1 MKGSGPRN
9 VASADERIRQLE
21 AENSLLSERSEDVF
35 LLGLMA
41 ENLAPLRHVDA
52 IFRTLLERVGELYN
66 IDFCAFARACHGPSA
81 ILFAH
86 PSGPAGWKDARFRL
100 SSSAVRQ
107 LEDGA
112 MICSG
117 AKAATMGVEL
127 EVPGVEPRQIVL
139 VPGNCRAEH
148 QGVFVFAHDGP
159 DPEFLPRKLMVL
171 QQVIGLAT
179 ARVDNI
185 LLLEE
190 LRGMNTDLEARV
202 HDRTRDLHQTALAL
216 ETEIAERRHAEAIL
230 EAERL
235 RLKTVMENL
244 PEGVIVLDS
253 RQRVIMAN
261 GAVLHAQPLI
271 GAVAHGAPLLDIA
284 GKPLETFVS
293 NTTETSWFEVASEGE
308 PALIYEITVRDL
320 DNGEGSVIVL
330 RDVTEQR
337 IVARNLLRQE
347 RMTAMGHL
355 AAGVAHDFN
364 NLIQAVTILAETLL
378 LDAADDPGVR
388 REKSREILSLGERA
402 ADLIRRI
409 LDYSRQTVSRP
420 ELIDVGAFVVETL
433 TMLDRL
439 IPETITIEIE
449 AEPAAHHVH
458 IDPAQL
464 QQVLTNLV
472 LNASQA
478 MPDGGRIRVRLW
490 STDTLD
496 DAPSED
502 AGAEGWVCF
511 GISDTGCGIPPEVL
525 PRIYEPFFTTK
536 ERGQGTG
543 LGLAQAYGIV
553 KQHNGYISCTSEPG
567 AGTTFTLTF
576 PAGIDDREAAEAS
589 KALASVPTGHREVV
603 LVVEDDPTV
612 RELAGELIETLGYV
626 PICAADGAEAL
637 DLIDRSEHEFRLVLS
652 DVSMPGM
659 GGVELALTLQERGSA
674 IPVILMSGYA
684 PDPMGGGFSSP
695 NLAAW
700 LQKPFSV
707 RDLATTVAA
716 VIDDHD

>member
-1 MKGSGPRN
+1 MRGSGPRDT
-9 VASADERIRQLE
+9 AWADERIRQLE
-21 AENSLLSERSEDVF
+21 AENALLNERSEDVF

-52 IFRTLLERVGELYN
+52 IFRTLLERVGLLYN
-66 IDFCAFARACHGPSA
+66 IDFCAYARACHGPSA
-81 ILFAH
+81 ILFAY
-86 PSGPAGWKDARFRL
+86 PSTPVGSNEARFRL
-100 SSSAVRQ
+100 SSNAIRQ
-107 LEDGA
+107 LEDGVL
-112 MICSG
+112 ICSG

-127 EVPGVEPRQIVL
+127 EIPGAAPGQIVL
-139 VPGNCRAEH
+139 IPGSCRQEH
-148 QGVFVFAHDGP
+148 QGVFVFAYDGP

-190 LRGMNTDLEARV
+190 LREVNTDLESRV
-202 HDRTRDLHQTALAL
+202 HDRTRDLHKTALAL
-216 ETEIAERRHAEAIL
+216 ETEIAERRHAEEIL

-253 RQRVIMAN
+253 RQRVVMAN

-271 GAVAHGAPLLDIA
+271 GVVAHGMPLLEIA
-284 GKPLETFVS
+284 GKPLAAFAS
-293 NTTETSWFEVASEGE
+293 NATETSWFEVASEGE

-347 RMTAMGHL
+347 RMAAMGHL

-388 REKSREILSLGERA
+388 REKTREILSLGERA

-420 ELIDVGAFVVETL
+420 ELVDFGAFVVETL

-439 IPETITIEIE
+439 IPETVAIEIE
-449 AEPAAHHVH
+449 AEPGTRHIH

-478 MPDGGRIRVRLW
+478 MPNGGRIRVRLW
-490 STDTLD
+490 SADTPEE
-496 DAPSED
+496 APSED
-502 AGAEGWVCF
+502 AGVEEWVCL
-511 GISDTGCGIPPEVL
+511 GISDTGRGIPPEVQ

-553 KQHNGYISCTSEPG
+553 TQHSGHISFTTEPG
-567 AGTTFTLTF
+567 AGTTFTVMF
-576 PAGIDDREAAEAS
+576 PAVLDDGGGAEVAETPAS
-589 KALASVPTGHREVV
+589 TPTGHGEVV

-626 PICAADGAEAL
+626 PVCAADGAEAL
-637 DLIDRSEHEFRLVLS
+637 DHIQRSEHDFRLVLS

-659 GGVELALTLQERGSA
+659 GGVELAMALRERGSA
-674 IPVILMSGYA
+674 VPVILMSGYA

-716 VIDDHD
+716 VIADHS